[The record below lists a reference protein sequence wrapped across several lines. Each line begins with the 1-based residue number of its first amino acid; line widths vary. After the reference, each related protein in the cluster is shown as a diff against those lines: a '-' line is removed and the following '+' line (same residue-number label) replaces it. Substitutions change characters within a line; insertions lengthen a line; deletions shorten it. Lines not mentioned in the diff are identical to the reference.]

1 MRKTVVILM
10 LVLPLLFVFAVFS
23 SGQTASLGVDIAANG
38 IEILNAPEGGVLAI
52 DIADFDGFA
61 IDARVSPENATDKG
75 VTYRVE
81 QVEGAQLADVRVDKE
96 GNVEAYT
103 AGPARG
109 VASTD
114 DGG

>member
-61 IDARVSPENATDKG
+61 IDARVTAL
-75 VTYRVE
+75 VTYQQTQEVAMR
-81 QVEGAQLADVRVDKE
+81 GAETLDDLRAVTVDYDSV
-96 GNVEAYT
+96 GGTDA
-103 AGPARG
+103 AGG
-109 VASTD
+109 
-114 DGG
+114 